1 MTTQLIK
8 FEATSFTV
16 FTTNEAN
23 VRVATQVSLS
33 EDSVPIEYVAGA
45 LTAGSTPRTRWQNGL
60 KATKKQKALP
70 IPQTLAKTWG
80 EWIGRELAPTVV
92 VQKMTPEQFL
102 AEMLA
107 DPEMAQRFAQ
117 LQKASA
123 ASTAVVVPATQHK
136 GGGK

>member
-8 FEATSFTV
+8 FEATSFTM

-23 VRVATQVSLS
+23 VRVATQVQLS

-45 LTAGSTPRTRWQNGL
+45 LTAGSTPRTRWQNSL
-60 KATKKQKALP
+60 KASKKQKALP

-92 VQKMTPEQFL
+92 QVQVPLTEAQIIEQMLSNPEMF
-102 AEMLA
+102 ERM
-107 DPEMAQRFAQ
+107 MAQRKAQ
-117 LQKASA
+117 QAHNA
-123 ASTAVVVPATQHK
+123 VVPATQK
-136 GGGK
+136 PK